1 MATFEK
7 GILGGFSGK
16 VGNVV
21 GARWRGKDIMRSLPQ
36 RGDYVPTEA
45 QVDQRMRFA
54 LVVTFLMWLKPIVG
68 KYFGKKQGD
77 KSIYNLAT
85 SYHIKQ
91 AVTVTGGVYTMDYPK
106 VLISKGELRG
116 LVDAAATAIANQII
130 QLVWTD
136 NSGQGYANEAD
147 QLAVAVYAADTD
159 LFQLFENAAARNEG
173 GTDLQMPGYF
183 SGQTVHVWAT
193 FIASNGK
200 DAATSTYLGA
210 VVVS

>member
-21 GARWRGKDIMRSLPQ
+21 GARWRGIDIMRSLPQ
-36 RGDYVPTEA
+36 RGDYVPTQA

-54 LVVTFLMWLKPIVG
+54 LVAHFLYWLKPIVG

-77 KSIYNLAT
+77 KSIFNLAT
-85 SYHIKQ
+85 GYHLKE
-91 AVTVTGGVYTMDYPK
+91 AVTELNGVYVMDYPK

-116 LVDAAATAIANQII
+116 LADGVAVDKPNQII
-130 QLVWTD
+130 SVSWTD
-136 NSGQGYANEAD
+136 NSGQGYANVDD
-147 QLAVAVYAADTD
+147 QLAVASYAPDTN
-159 LFQLFENAAARNEG
+159 LYQLFEDAAERSEA
-173 GTDLQMPGYF
+173 TADLQMPAYF
-183 SGQTVHVWAT
+183 SGQTVQLWAT

-200 DAATSTYLGA
+200 DAATSSYLGT
-210 VVVS
+210 VTVS